1 MNPQPP
7 LPNGQ
12 TDFQES
18 LRIGSGNFLV
28 QHPMAPESPNTSRKF
43 SIFPFDSSLKS
54 PLRGPSKDLLL
65 THPFDIFH
73 FPSDDV
79 ERNSASSE
87 MQIEDQLKFQDHEQD
102 PVEPPKIETLPQPK
116 ETQKIFIEQHSIE
129 IKEPEF
135 VEEVEVV
142 QSISESCSEEEEEEE
157 VEEESPEP
165 SELFIDK
172 LNDHNYYSL
181 AEDFFLFAKDLE
193 YRSQK
198 PRLQSKDEFLRCLA
212 PILNRSIKSIS
223 KRIDRLR
230 SLSPFQKQVFYG
242 YIRRF
247 PKGIHVRKIIF
258 DNKGGKVLVKAL
270 NTRKLPKLEK
280 EFLEKISEH
289 LLSENPSIKFL
300 LSIIQGH
307 DPNAPINEGDET
319 KKTDNFFAGS
329 QVNSSSVLEQLEQQ
343 PFIVNREK
351 AKWANSEASQAFGPE
366 HSKDSDDLLSG
377 KVEAFKSEFSNL
389 ERSDLAKNMTKSLVE
404 FLCVCFRTDLSR
416 LPDLIQADPETNF
429 DHLKRRLMND
439 FVNKPSQRLDEEIF
453 GKLR

>member
-28 QHPMAPESPNTSRKF
+28 QHPLAPESPNTSRKF

-54 PLRGPSKDLLL
+54 PIRGPSKDLLL

-87 MQIEDQLKFQDHEQD
+87 MQIEDQLKFQDQEQD
-102 PVEPPKIETLPQPK
+102 PVELPKIETLPQPK
-116 ETQKIFIEQHSIE
+116 ETQKVLIEQHSVE

-135 VEEVEVV
+135 VEEVEMV

-157 VEEESPEP
+157 EVKEESPEP

-212 PILNRSIKSIS
+212 PVLNRSIKSIS

-230 SLSPFQKQVFYG
+230 SLSSFQKQVFYG

-270 NTRKLPKLEK
+270 NSRKLPKSEK

-289 LLSENPSIKFL
+289 LTSENPSIKFL
-300 LSIIQGH
+300 LSIIQGN
-307 DPNAPINEGDET
+307 DPNAPINEEDET
-319 KKTDNFFAGS
+319 KKTDGIFFDPQS
-329 QVNSSSVLEQLEQQ
+329 NSSNVPEPQ
-343 PFIVNREK
+343 PFVVCRDK

-366 HSKDSDDLLSG
+366 HSKESDDALAA
-377 KVEAFKSEFSNL
+377 KVEVFKSEFSNS
-389 ERSDLAKNMTKSLVE
+389 EKSDLAKNMTKSLVE

-416 LPDLIQADPETNF
+416 LPDLIQVDPEINF

-439 FVNKPSQRLDEEIF
+439 FVNRPCQRLDEEIF